1 MRQGSRNNGNA
12 HDTNI
17 RESNTYSPAAIR
29 SRAISYR

>member
-1 MRQGSRNNGNA
+1 MRQGSRNDRNA

-17 RESNTYSPAAIR
+17 GGSNTYSPATIR

>member
-1 MRQGSRNNGNA
+1 MRQGSRNNRNA

-17 RESNTYSPAAIR
+17 GESNTYSTAAIR

>member
-17 RESNTYSPAAIR
+17 GGSNTDSPAAIR